1 MPESMKVCLSGRG
14 LTKRLVTQCD
24 VLTRLN
30 NQENRELYTD
40 NNALIVIH
48 ISASPFSKKKK
59 NLQVKEHGT
68 NFTAYAPCF
77 IFLRK
82 LYEYIFLGNID
93 YFSLHAIHIILYTL
107 GK

>member
-59 NLQVKEHGT
+59 ISASQRTWDKFYSICPLLH
-68 NFTAYAPCF
+68 
-77 IFLRK
+77 
-82 LYEYIFLGNID
+82 
-93 YFSLHAIHIILYTL
+93 FSEKTI
-107 GK
+107 